1 MILFLLPILC
11 VHTCEGVHTKN
22 IISCFDLTGQNRKE
36 REQKKNGGNLHFP
49 LRGKKNNKG
58 IKLKEMDKLFQLQ
71 IQLDYSSHLCS
82 QVHVSCLAFTLYC
95 FFQKKKSTT
104 NYLTYFYN

>member
-1 MILFLLPILC
+1 VEVTSTFLFSQLLFFFALVSFLL
-11 VHTCEGVHTKN
+11 
-22 IISCFDLTGQNRKE
+22 GQNRKE
-36 REQKKNGGNLHFP
+36 REQKKNPKGM
-49 LRGKKNNKG
+49 KNNKG

-95 FFQKKKSTT
+95 FFFFSATQKRRKKKAQLTT
-104 NYLTYFYN
+104 

>member
-1 MILFLLPILC
+1 M
-11 VHTCEGVHTKN
+11 
-22 IISCFDLTGQNRKE
+22 
-36 REQKKNGGNLHFP
+36 
-49 LRGKKNNKG
+49 KNNKG

-95 FFQKKKSTT
+95 FFFSFFFCSLREQKKNHFFAACPKRPSREKKEKKKAQLTT
-104 NYLTYFYN
+104 